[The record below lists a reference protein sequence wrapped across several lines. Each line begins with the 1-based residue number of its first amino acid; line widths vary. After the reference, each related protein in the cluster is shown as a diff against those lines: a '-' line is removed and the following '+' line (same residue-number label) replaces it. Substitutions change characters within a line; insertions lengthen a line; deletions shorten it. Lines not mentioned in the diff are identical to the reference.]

1 MRTRPPAPP
10 SPVPTTTAPGHTA
23 LRSHAHRARTAARH
37 SGAPATWR
45 RAFSLNPASPSLVP
59 ALRVGFATAIVLI
72 AGGALGHTELAALAG
87 LGAIT
92 AAFARGEPYRRRAG
106 KTAIA
111 GATIIASILLGS
123 ALTGTPM
130 LLQIVVLSLAGG
142 AGAWLLASLR
152 IVGPGA
158 VVIVFAGSAAAM
170 TGDLPRAAL
179 ATALGV
185 AVGWLCAMAPVA
197 RVAQHGAAEER
208 RWVRS
213 GAGRLASGE
222 FLGAGARIAVAS
234 LLAGAAALGI
244 GLEHALWAS
253 MGATAALQSITF
265 ASTVQ
270 RSIQRLVGNVTGAA
284 VALAFI
290 ATGMGFWPTA
300 AAIVALQVITEMTI
314 ARNYALATT
323 AITPMAL
330 LMMGLSGGLTTSM
343 ALSRVADTAIG
354 VIVGVAI
361 AALTIHPADTQH
373 LPAHRP
379 APPGASR
386 KPDPDVRQ

>member
-1 MRTRPPAPP
+1 MRTPTPAPI
-10 SPVPTTTAPGHTA
+10 PTEPGSTA
-23 LRSHAHRARTAARH
+23 LRSHVHRARAAARH
-37 SGAPATWR
+37 SRARATWR
-45 RAFSLNPASPSLVP
+45 RAFSLNPGSPSLVP
-59 ALRVGFATAIVLI
+59 ALRVGAATAIVLI
-72 AGGALGHTELAALAG
+72 VGGTLGHTELAALAG

-111 GATIIASILLGS
+111 GATIIGSILLGS

-130 LLQIVVLSLAGG
+130 LLQIAVLSLAGG

-158 VVIVFAGSAAAM
+158 VVIVFAGAAAAM

-185 AVGWLCAMAPVA
+185 TVGWLAAMAPVT
-197 RVAQHGAAEER
+197 RTSQHGTDEER

-213 GAGRLASGE
+213 GVGRLASGE

-234 LLAGAAALGI
+234 SLAGVAALGI
-244 GLEHALWAS
+244 GLEHSLWAS

-290 ATGMGFWPTA
+290 ATAMGFWPTA
-300 AAIVALQVITEMTI
+300 ATIVALQVITELTI
-314 ARNYALATT
+314 ARNYAVATT

-354 VIVGVAI
+354 VIVGVVI
-361 AALTIHPADTQH
+361 AAVTIHPDDAQH
-373 LPAHRP
+373 LARAAERP
-379 APPGASR
+379 AEPRHAAPPQA
-386 KPDPDVRQ
+386 PDPDVRQ

>member
-1 MRTRPPAPP
+1 MRTPTPAPGL
-10 SPVPTTTAPGHTA
+10 SAPDPTA
-23 LRSHAHRARTAARH
+23 LRSHVHRARTAARH
-37 SGAPATWR
+37 SRDRSTWR
-45 RAFSLNPASPSLVP
+45 RAFTLNPASPSLVP
-59 ALRVGFATAIVLI
+59 ALRVGVATALVLVV
-72 AGGALGHTELAALAG
+72 GGALGHTELAALAG

-106 KTAIA
+106 KTAVA
-111 GATIIASILLGS
+111 GSTIIGSILLGS

-130 LLQIVVLSLAGG
+130 LLQIAVLSVAGG

-152 IVGPGA
+152 IIGPGA

-185 AVGWLCAMAPVA
+185 AVGWLCAMAPVTRA
-197 RVAQHGAAEER
+197 PEHGTDEER
-208 RWVRS
+208 RWIRS
-213 GAGRLASGE
+213 GLTRLASAE
-222 FLGAGARIAVAS
+222 FLGAGARITV
-234 LLAGAAALGI
+234 AALVAGLVALGV
-244 GLEHALWAS
+244 GLEHPLWAS

-290 ATGMGFWPTA
+290 AAGLGFWPTA
-300 AAIVALQVITEMTI
+300 AAIVALQVLTELTI
-314 ARNYALATT
+314 ARNYAVATT

-354 VIVGVAI
+354 VIVGVVI
-361 AALTIHPADTQH
+361 AAMTIHPDDTQH
-373 LPAHRP
+373 LAR
-379 APPGASR
+379 A
-386 KPDPDVRQ
+386 